1 MDNIENFGKRLKEL
15 RESRELTMDMVV
27 YDVSNTYQIEFTKG
41 NLSRWENGVNY
52 PSLVY
57 AAYLAK
63 YYNVSLDYLIGN
75 TDVKAPVELLTR
87 KNPPKPRQKIKI
99 PKTKIKKRNYKV
111 SFFAL
116 NKDVIVESTKS
127 YASFISYSI
136 LSNTNS
142 LSSLVVILSPI

>member
-1 MDNIENFGKRLKEL
+1 MDELSKLGERLKEL
-15 RESRELTMDMVV
+15 RQQRELTMDMVV

-87 KNPPKPRQKIKI
+87 KNPQKTIAKRPKRSK
-99 PKTKIKKRNYKV
+99 
-111 SFFAL
+111 
-116 NKDVIVESTKS
+116 KDVRELNRKAREIMAHNKEMKAKEGVKDG
-127 YASFISYSI
+127 
-136 LSNTNS
+136 
-142 LSSLVVILSPI
+142 

>member
-1 MDNIENFGKRLKEL
+1 MDELSKLGERLKEL
-15 RESRELTMDMVV
+15 RQQRELTMDMVV

-87 KNPPKPRQKIKI
+87 KNPQKAIAKRPKRSK
-99 PKTKIKKRNYKV
+99 
-111 SFFAL
+111 
-116 NKDVIVESTKS
+116 KDVRELNRKAREIMAHNKEMKAKEGVKDG
-127 YASFISYSI
+127 
-136 LSNTNS
+136 
-142 LSSLVVILSPI
+142 

>member
-1 MDNIENFGKRLKEL
+1 MDELSKLGERLKEL
-15 RESRELTMDMVV
+15 RQQRELTMDMVV
-27 YDVSNTYQIEFTKG
+27 YDVSNTYHIEFTKG

-87 KNPPKPRQKIKI
+87 KNPHKEM
-99 PKTKIKKRNYKV
+99 KTKKGVKDGKSTTAPLRSIP
-111 SFFAL
+111 
-116 NKDVIVESTKS
+116 NKG
-127 YASFISYSI
+127 
-136 LSNTNS
+136 NQGH
-142 LSSLVVILSPI
+142 

>member
-1 MDNIENFGKRLKEL
+1 MDELSKLGERLKEL
-15 RESRELTMDMVV
+15 RQQRDLTMDMVV
-27 YDVSNTYQIEFTKG
+27 YDVSKTYQIEFTKG

-87 KNPPKPRQKIKI
+87 KNPQKTIAKRPKK
-99 PKTKIKKRNYKV
+99 PK
-111 SFFAL
+111 
-116 NKDVIVESTKS
+116 KDVRELNRKAREIMVHNKEMK
-127 YASFISYSI
+127 AKEG
-136 LSNTNS
+136 
-142 LSSLVVILSPI
+142 VKDG